1 VTTTAP
7 VFKANAEGRT
17 AWLASIYGPQQDWH
31 RANRTPAPLELVTEA
46 LDRIAEEGA
55 KLGRTEAWKNAVAW
69 HAATLAENPTGRIP
83 HPLDLHA
90 GQRLARL
97 RGLISSGGLSIGS
110 PPATTTTQER
120 S

>member
-69 HAATLAENPTGRIP
+69 HAATLAENPTDESHIRWTCT
-83 HPLDLHA
+83 
-90 GQRLARL
+90 Q
-97 RGLISSGGLSIGS
+97 GS
-110 PPATTTTQER
+110 VWLGYAA
-120 S
+120 